1 MFPKDPFRVIRQYS
15 HNLLTTNFEAYFYNV
30 KLNPYTRSSPIYT
43 DYRPNHNVFVQL
55 SWACIFRPRT
65 IPTFVARAHNFAIE
79 IAVWFQILDDSS
91 LT

>member
-55 SWACIFRPRT
+55 S
-65 IPTFVARAHNFAIE
+65 
-79 IAVWFQILDDSS
+79 
-91 LT
+91 